1 MKRKLIFAVSLLAA
15 TFIVNVQTSVAQ
27 NAEAPNGQR
36 QDMTPE
42 QRVDAQLKRWT
53 KALSLTT
60 EQVNQIKPLLTE
72 RVTKR
77 EAIRNASD
85 RRVAMQE
92 LRDLTKAQD
101 EKLKTIFTVEQLTK
115 YTELQDELRDR
126 MGNGGGRRGGGNN
139 GGNN

>member
-60 EQVNQIKPLLTE
+60 EQVNQVKPLLVE
-72 RVTKR
+72 RTAKR

-85 RRVAMQE
+85 RRAAMQE

-101 EKLKTIFTVEQLTK
+101 EKLKTIFTAEQLTK
-115 YTELQDELRDR
+115 YAELQEEMRGR
-126 MGNGGGRRGGGNN
+126 GGNGGGRREGGNN
-139 GGNN
+139 

>member
-42 QRVDAQLKRWT
+42 QRVEAQLKRWT
-53 KALSLTT
+53 TSLNLTA
-60 EQVNQIKPLLTE
+60 EQVSQIKPLLTE
-72 RVTKR
+72 RTAKR

-85 RRVAMQE
+85 RRAAMQE

-101 EKLKTIFTVEQLTK
+101 EKLKTIFTAEQLTK
-115 YTELQDELRDR
+115 YAELQEEMRGR
-126 MGNGGGRRGGGNN
+126 GGNGGGRREGGNN
-139 GGNN
+139 

>member
-53 KALSLTT
+53 KALTLTT
-60 EQVNQIKPLLTE
+60 EQVNQVKPLLTE
-72 RVTKR
+72 RTAKR

-85 RRVAMQE
+85 RRAAMQE

-101 EKLKTIFTVEQLTK
+101 EKLKTIFTAEQLTK
-115 YTELQDELRDR
+115 YAELQEEMRGR
-126 MGNGGGRRGGGNN
+126 GGNGGGRREGGNN
-139 GGNN
+139 

>member
-1 MKRKLIFAVSLLAA
+1 MKRKLIFAASLLAA

-42 QRVDAQLKRWT
+42 QRVEAQLKRWT

-60 EQVNQIKPLLTE
+60 EQVNQVKPLLTE
-72 RVTKR
+72 RTAKR

-85 RRVAMQE
+85 RRAAMQE

-101 EKLKTIFTVEQLTK
+101 EKLKTIFTAEQLTK
-115 YTELQDELRDR
+115 YAELQEEMRGR
-126 MGNGGGRRGGGNN
+126 GGNGGGRREGGNN
-139 GGNN
+139 

>member
-1 MKRKLIFAVSLLAA
+1 MKRILIFAVSLLAA

-42 QRVDAQLKRWT
+42 QRVEAQLKRWT
-53 KALSLTT
+53 TSLNLTA
-60 EQVNQIKPLLTE
+60 EQVSQIKPLLTE
-72 RVTKR
+72 RTAKR

-85 RRVAMQE
+85 RRAAMQE

-101 EKLKTIFTVEQLTK
+101 EKLKTIFTAEQLTK
-115 YTELQDELRDR
+115 YAELQEEMRGR
-126 MGNGGGRRGGGNN
+126 GGNGGGRREGGNN
-139 GGNN
+139 

>member
-27 NAEAPNGQR
+27 NAEASNGQR

-60 EQVNQIKPLLTE
+60 EQVNQVKPLLTE
-72 RVTKR
+72 RTAKR

-85 RRVAMQE
+85 RRAAMQE

-101 EKLKTIFTVEQLTK
+101 EKLKTIFTAEQLTK
-115 YTELQDELRDR
+115 YAELQEEMRGR
-126 MGNGGGRRGGGNN
+126 GGNGGGRREGGNN
-139 GGNN
+139 

>member
-1 MKRKLIFAVSLLAA
+1 MKSKLIFAVSLLAA
-15 TFIVNVQTSVAQ
+15 TFIVNIQTLVAQ

-42 QRVDAQLKRWT
+42 QRVEAQLKRWT

-60 EQVNQIKPLLTE
+60 EQVNQVKPLLLE
-72 RVTKR
+72 RTAKR

-85 RRVAMQE
+85 RRAAMQE

-101 EKLKTIFTVEQLTK
+101 EKLKTIFTAEQLTK
-115 YTELQDELRDR
+115 YAELQEEMRGR
-126 MGNGGGRRGGGNN
+126 GGNGGGRREGGNN
-139 GGNN
+139 

>member
-85 RRVAMQE
+85 RRAAMQE

-101 EKLKTIFTVEQLTK
+101 EKLKTIFTAEQLAK
-115 YTELQDELRDR
+115 YAELQDELRDR